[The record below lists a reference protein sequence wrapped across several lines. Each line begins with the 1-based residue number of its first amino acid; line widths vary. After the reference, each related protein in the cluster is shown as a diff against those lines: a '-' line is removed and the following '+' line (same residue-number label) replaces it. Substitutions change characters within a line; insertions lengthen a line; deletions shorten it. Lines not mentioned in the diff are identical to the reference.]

1 MKKRQAILIG
11 ILAFILGW
19 LIREEKEKR
28 CTLSPEQA
36 LERAKEAFKKEA
48 PISGSWIY
56 MIPEDIQLHGLV
68 YTGYHGGI
76 TRQTDQTAVQSNFFV
91 DEKTGAVFCTD
102 EYAGEHEMTEIDE
115 INLPV

>member
-1 MKKRQAILIG
+1 MKKRQILLFST
-11 ILAFILGW
+11 LAFLLGW

-28 CTLSPEQA
+28 STLSPEQA
-36 LERAKEAFKKEA
+36 LEKAKDAFKKEA

-56 MIPEDIQLHGLV
+56 MIPENIKLYGIG

-76 TRQTDQTAVQSNFFV
+76 SRQIDNTSVQSNFFV
-91 DEKTGAVFCTD
+91 DEETGAVFCIEQHSD
-102 EYAGEHEMTEIDE
+102 EHEMTEVDQ

>member
-1 MKKRQAILIG
+1 MKKRQAILISL
-11 ILAFILGW
+11 LAFILGW

-28 CTLSPEQA
+28 STLSPEQA
-36 LERAKEAFKKEA
+36 LERAKEAFSKEA

-56 MIPEDIQLHGLV
+56 MIPEDIKLHGLV

-76 TRQTDQTAVQSNFFV
+76 SRQTDQTSVQSNFFV

-102 EYAGEHEMTEIDE
+102 EHASEHEITEIDD